1 MEYIDAPDCAEED
14 VTVVAH
20 AVQALIGI
28 RGPSSAPGHVGGGPV
43 MHNFFVSDQV
53 SPFIYNT
60 VNELQSHVNGV
71 SECGISTR
79 PG

>member
-1 MEYIDAPDCAEED
+1 MDAPDCAEED

-43 MHNFFVSDQV
+43 MHNFFVSDHWV

-71 SECGISTR
+71 SECEISTR